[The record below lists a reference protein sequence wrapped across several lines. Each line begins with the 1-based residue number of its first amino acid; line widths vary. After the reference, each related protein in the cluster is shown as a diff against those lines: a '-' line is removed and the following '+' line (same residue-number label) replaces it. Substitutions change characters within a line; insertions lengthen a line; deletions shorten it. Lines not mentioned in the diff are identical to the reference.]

1 MSSVETS
8 VVDFECGDGRLLS
21 SSVGVGGSG
30 DRGGSDNE
38 SICFSDADE
47 GSCYSQ
53 FYSIADGSYD
63 DYNFACASD
72 RYAPRIGAVP
82 RLGSRLRETG
92 VWLLVLI

>member
-8 VVDFECGDGRLLS
+8 VVNFECGGGRLLS
-21 SSVGVGGSG
+21 SSADVGDSG
-30 DRGGSDNE
+30 DGGGSDNE

-53 FYSIADGSYD
+53 FYSIADGSYN
-63 DYNFACASD
+63 DYSFACTSD

-82 RLGSRLRETG
+82 RLGSRLRETSI
-92 VWLLVLI
+92 VVFFDV